1 MNGRRM
7 DFDTSLIY
15 MQGLVRFG
23 WKLGNERFSALC
35 DAFSNPQDRYPIVH
49 VAGTKGKGSTT
60 ALTAAILAESGL
72 LVGSYYS
79 PYVYD
84 VRERVQVTGELISRA
99 EFAEIVSVARPVI
112 EKIAATDLGQI
123 TEFELKT
130 FVGFEHFKRKMVN
143 VACIEVGIGG
153 RLDAT
158 NIVNPCVTVITNI
171 GLDHTQ
177 ILGDT
182 HELIASEKAGIIKP
196 GIRCITA
203 AAHLG
208 ALSVISQIANDRNA
222 PISRVEIGR
231 RNTVT
236 EGDNS
241 VICDLHPDGNADIHS
256 GPFRVCTASAVYNI
270 PAMAMQGSYQRLN
283 AACAIAA
290 AEDTLRKI
298 SVPMRLNDNV
308 VRRALAK
315 TTLPGRLTVYKT
327 LDNRIIVQDGAHN
340 AMAAEALS
348 GALDNLRQKYDI
360 HRTIAVIGML
370 EGHDPRPVA
379 ASLLSSATRVIACNP
394 GWKRALPATELAD
407 KIADLVSAPEVEVIP
422 DVRTAVEA
430 ALRYSEAGDMILITG
445 SFYTV
450 GEVRPEWLRER
461 IELGD

>member
-153 RLDAT
+153 RLDA
-158 NIVNPCVTVITNI
+158 
-171 GLDHTQ
+171 DR
-177 ILGDT
+177 
-182 HELIASEKAGIIKP
+182 K
-196 GIRCITA
+196 
-203 AAHLG
+203 
-208 ALSVISQIANDRNA
+208 SV
-222 PISRVEIGR
+222 V
-231 RNTVT
+231 
-236 EGDNS
+236 
-241 VICDLHPDGNADIHS
+241 
-256 GPFRVCTASAVYNI
+256 
-270 PAMAMQGSYQRLN
+270 
-283 AACAIAA
+283 
-290 AEDTLRKI
+290 
-298 SVPMRLNDNV
+298 
-308 VRRALAK
+308 
-315 TTLPGRLTVYKT
+315 
-327 LDNRIIVQDGAHN
+327 
-340 AMAAEALS
+340 
-348 GALDNLRQKYDI
+348 
-360 HRTIAVIGML
+360 
-370 EGHDPRPVA
+370 
-379 ASLLSSATRVIACNP
+379 
-394 GWKRALPATELAD
+394 
-407 KIADLVSAPEVEVIP
+407 
-422 DVRTAVEA
+422 
-430 ALRYSEAGDMILITG
+430 
-445 SFYTV
+445 
-450 GEVRPEWLRER
+450 
-461 IELGD
+461 